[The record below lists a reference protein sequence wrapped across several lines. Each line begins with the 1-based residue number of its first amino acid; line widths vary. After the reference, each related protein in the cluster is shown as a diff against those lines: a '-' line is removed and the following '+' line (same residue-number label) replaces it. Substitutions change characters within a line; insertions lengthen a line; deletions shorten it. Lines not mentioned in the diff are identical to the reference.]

1 MEIINKITL
10 SNNTISEQVHKL
22 QEEVIRLHFEY
33 EERALQAAFG
43 LMFPEEIVM
52 DESKITKN
60 VTRGMGD
67 KGDIVVWKYKEK
79 AFLKRREEKPL
90 SFKYEPLAFEDVW
103 D

>member
-1 MEIINKITL
+1 MINKITL

-43 LMFPEEIVM
+43 LMFPEENVM

-60 VTRGMGD
+60 VTRGMGE
-67 KGDIVVWKYKEK
+67 KGDIVVWKYKGK
-79 AFLKRREEKPL
+79 AFLKRREVKPL
-90 SFKYEPLAFEDVW
+90 SFKYEPLAFEDVL